1 MGTTEKN
8 DWKSTT
14 GKRAAFLEK
23 VEDLIPW
30 NRWNKFITVRLSER
44 EYGIP
49 LELTDVLLRIFMLK
63 ELHSIPD
70 ESLEFIEFEL
80 SESPAFGK
88 FAKVMPDGTGFPGYD
103 MLRRFFSFM
112 RTSGTGKVLMTDF
125 NGILNDAGLA
135 LRREPVKTVAFTPKQ
150 RGK

>member
-1 MGTTEKN
+1 MTDKVKN
-8 DWKSTT
+8 DWKSAS
-14 GKRAAFLEK
+14 GQRAAFLEK
-23 VEDLIPW
+23 VESLIPW
-30 NRWNKFITVRLSER
+30 NRWRIFIASRLSDR
-44 EYGIP
+44 DYGIP
-49 LELTDVLLRIFMLK
+49 QAQTDILLRIYVLK

-70 ESLEFIEFEL
+70 DSLEFIEYEL

-88 FAKVMPDGTGFPGYD
+88 FAKVAPDGTGFPGYD

-125 NGILNDAGLA
+125 NGVLKDAGLA